1 MKKSSNIFARF
12 FGVIIRGQTYLNL
25 LYLLLALPLGIF
37 YYVYLVG
44 QFVVGIPLVFI
55 FIGILILIAVFAA
68 WVAFVAFE
76 RQLAIWLLRAD
87 VPSYAPDTMDFKSS
101 SGWIGGLL
109 TNRVTWTGLLFL
121 FLKFPFG
128 VFSFVVLVTLLALT
142 LAFLAAPFIYNL
154 FPFEV
159 WFTNDMV
166 WQVDTLWK
174 ALILFVIG
182 FLMIFASLHLL
193 NILAW
198 IWGRMAYWM
207 LGRESK
213 PVEEQPISSQPVAV
227 APVVMESGAAD
238 AELKAVPPDEAAELE
253 AAPVAGVVAA
263 EAAVAELDES
273 PSTDDGAGET
283 SLEETPPWE
292 EPGDPDVLITPPP
305 DGIEGETPTTAAPTS
320 QDTHYIDESELPTAD
335 GAPAADN
342 SPPEWLLEE
351 GATAGSPPVAPPE
364 ILDDTSPINVGEE
377 SEEAAGTEQA
387 ADTGDTAD
395 SSEVTE

>member
-37 YYVYLVG
+37 YYIYLVG
-44 QFVVGIPLVFI
+44 QFVAGIPLVFI
-55 FIGILILIAVFAA
+55 FIGILILVAVFAA

-87 VPSYAPDTMDFKSS
+87 VPSYAPETMDYKSS

-128 VFSFVVLVTLLALT
+128 VFSFVVLVTLLAIT
-142 LAFLAAPFIYNL
+142 IAFLAAPFIYNL
-154 FPFEV
+154 IPLEV
-159 WFTNDMV
+159 WFTNEAV
-166 WQVDTLWK
+166 WQVDTMWK

-193 NILAW
+193 NVLAW

-213 PVEEQPISSQPVAV
+213 PIEEEPISTLPVAV
-227 APVVMESGAAD
+227 EPVVTEAVAVD
-238 AELKAVPPDEAAELE
+238 AELQVVQTGEAVELE
-253 AAPVAGVVAA
+253 AAAAAGVVAA
-263 EAAVAELDES
+263 VAAADDVAD
-273 PSTDDGAGET
+273 
-283 SLEETPPWE
+283 ETPPEDALPWD
-292 EPGDPDVLITPPP
+292 EPGDPGVLITPPP
-305 DGIEGETPTTAAPTS
+305 EGADGEVPTTAAPTS
-320 QDTHYIDESELPTAD
+320 QDTQYIDESELPTA
-335 GAPAADN
+335 APAEEN

-351 GATAGSPPVAPPE
+351 EATGGSSIDAPPE
-364 ILDDTSPINVGEE
+364 SLDDTSPINVGAE
-377 SEEAAGTEQA
+377 SEEAADTEPPVADSGEA
-387 ADTGDTAD
+387 AD
-395 SSEVTE
+395 SNEVTE